1 MGFQME
7 GRAHMAEINEGF
19 KDKAAFTITGG

>member
-7 GRAHMAEINEGF
+7 GRAHIAKINEGF
-19 KDKAAFTITGG
+19 KDKAAFTITGR